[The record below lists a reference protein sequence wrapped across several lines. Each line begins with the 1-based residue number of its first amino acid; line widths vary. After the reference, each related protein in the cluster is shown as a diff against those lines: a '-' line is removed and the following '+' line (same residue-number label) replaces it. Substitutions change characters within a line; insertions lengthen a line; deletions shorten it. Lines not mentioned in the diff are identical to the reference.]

1 MLEWAKFARINRVFL
16 FSGEKRGKRM
26 SGLLI
31 PTPQQQV
38 IFDNLLN
45 GVYFVDTQR
54 KITYWNRAA
63 EQISGYKAEDVLGKS
78 CRDDI
83 LVHAM
88 GSEILCNDHCPLI
101 GTMEC
106 INPVGATVSLRHR
119 DGYRVP
125 VIVRCVPLL
134 DEGNK
139 IIGAVE
145 VFEPAVVQEDITIR
159 LKELGQIAYV
169 DVLTGIPNRRY
180 MEETLDDWLRAFRGK
195 DWRFAVAMADID
207 FFKNVNDEY
216 GHDAGDLVLKAVSNT
231 LRSHLRSMDVV
242 GRWGGE
248 EFLILLQNIR
258 LDKLNEKIETLRA
271 AIENSLVEEK
281 GNSIR
286 VTMSFGC
293 TVPRIDDTPATLVA
307 RADELLYRSK
317 REGRNRSSLGE

>member
-1 MLEWAKFARINRVFL
+1 
-16 FSGEKRGKRM
+16 M

-45 GVYFVDTQR
+45 GVYFVDIQR

-78 CRDDI
+78 CRDDL

-88 GSEILCNDHCPLI
+88 GSEILCNDHCPLV

-106 INPVGATVSLRHR
+106 LNPVGATVSLRHK

-134 DEGNK
+134 DGDNK

-145 VFEPAVVQEDITIR
+145 VFEPAVVQEDISTR

-169 DVLTGIPNRRY
+169 DVLTSIPNRRY

-195 DWRFAVAMADID
+195 NWHFAVAMADID

-216 GHDAGDLVLKAVSNT
+216 GHDAGDLVLKTVAGT

-258 LDKLNEKIETLRA
+258 HDKLSEKVDALRM
-271 AIENSLVEEK
+271 AIEDDYVKER
-281 GNSIR
+281 GGPIR

-293 TVPRIDDTPATLVA
+293 TVPRLDDTLATLVA
-307 RADELLYRSK
+307 RADGLLYKSK
-317 REGRNRSSLGE
+317 REGRNRSSLEV